1 MYKAATSV
9 VDKVKSTAIDCLVK
23 SGCSVAQAEIRFD
36 NLMDKMA
43 QAMNVAGSGSV
54 GKSKAGKA
62 HASVAQGNIRQL
74 VRGKGKVNQP
84 GVNMAAFVKP
94 ASEDELLLVKAAVVC
109 TGVKHGLSPL
119 TSLLMFDQQ
128 LEKYADELI
137 KEALP
142 FNKTKDQK
150 MRDYLEE
157 MRRTGLRNTEG
168 FMGFNMQDPL
178 SKQRVHAIIN
188 GLASVPLT
196 AGAATIE
203 GVKNVSN
210 RIRKVQ
216 PGGIP
221 KRQ

>member
-1 MYKAATSV
+1 MIKASTV
-9 VDKVKSTAIDCLVK
+9 IVDKVKSAAINCLVK
-23 SGCSVAQAEIRFD
+23 SGCSLAQAEICFD
-36 NLMDKMA
+36 KQMDKMA

-54 GKSKAGKA
+54 GKSRKGKV
-62 HASVAQGNIRQL
+62 HASVGQGNIRQL
-74 VRGKGKVNQP
+74 VQGKGKVNEP

-94 ASEDELLLVKAAVVC
+94 ASENELLLVKAAVIC
-109 TGVKHGLSPL
+109 AGVKHGLSPL

-150 MRDYLEE
+150 MKDYLEE

-203 GVKNVSN
+203 GAKNVSN

-216 PGGIP
+216 PGGVS
-221 KRQ
+221 KQ